1 MLPRG
6 SFHPFSTLE
15 SAYFKVVYGGCVTEL
30 TQIDNPTRRW
40 GINGCDGWCG
50 GGGERAQRQE
60 KRTNKLHAEL
70 GINGK
75 VCGRHKNVNF

>member
-1 MLPRG
+1 MSPRG
-6 SFHPFSTLE
+6 SSHPFCTLE
-15 SAYFKVVYGGCVTEL
+15 SAFFKVVYAGCVTEL

-40 GINGCDGWCG
+40 GINGCDGWWG
-50 GGGERAQRQE
+50 GWGGNVHKDKR
-60 KRTNKLHAEL
+60 RTNKLHVEL

>member
-6 SFHPFSTLE
+6 SFHPFCTLE
-15 SAYFKVVYGGCVTEL
+15 SAFFKVVYAGCATEL

-40 GINGCDGWCG
+40 GINGCDGWWWWWG
-50 GGGERAQRQE
+50 GVHKDERGEQTELCAQV
-60 KRTNKLHAEL
+60 